1 LRGRSIARS
10 SAAFIIVLIAVV
22 AAVLYWGLRS
32 YLTPT
37 STSTTTMTSVTG
49 VTTTGLTS
57 TSSSPPPHT
66 TSTSTTTST
75 QLTLAGIESMPGLS
89 ETPALGPSNSSKVI
103 VIVYDPE
110 CPYCALELN
119 ATLPF
124 LYYISANT
132 SQARVIFLGLPIHEY
147 STQMLELLDLIYN
160 KYGAKAF
167 AEVLDV
173 NYAFYVHYILLYEEG
188 QTPQLIMPTNL
199 TLIEIADDLGYN
211 VTQQE
216 ASGYL
221 GLVNSTTS
229 FLIQHGITGVPMV
242 LAFSGSGPPV
252 YVQVGL
258 VQPEYLICNL
268 TLKLSLS
275 VPGVSC

>member
-37 STSTTTMTSVTG
+37 STSTATSTGVTG
-49 VTTTGLTS
+49 VSTSGTTS
-57 TSSSPPPHT
+57 TSSSPPAHT
-66 TSTSTTTST
+66 TSTFTTSA
-75 QLTLAGIESMPGLS
+75 QLTLADIESMSGLS
-89 ETPALGPSNSSKVI
+89 ETPTLGPSSSSKVI

-119 ATLPF
+119 ATFPF
-124 LYYISANT
+124 SSWGFQST
-132 SQARVIFLGLPIHEY
+132 SH

-167 AEVLDV
+167 AEVLDI
-173 NYAFYVHYILLYEEG
+173 NYAFYVRNILLYEEG

-199 TLIEIADDLGYN
+199 TIIEIADDLGYN

-221 GLVNSTTS
+221 GLVNSTMS
-229 FLIQHGITGVPMV
+229 FLLQHGITGTPTI
-242 LAFSGSGPPV
+242 LAFNGSGPPV

-258 VQPEYLICNL
+258 VQPTYLICNL

>member
-1 LRGRSIARS
+1 MRGRSMARS
-10 SAAFIIVLIAVV
+10 SAAFIVVLIVVV

-37 STSTTTMTSVTG
+37 STSTATSTGTTG
-49 VTTTGLTS
+49 VSTSGTTS
-57 TSSSPPPHT
+57 TSSSPLAHT
-66 TSTSTTTST
+66 TSTFTTSA
-75 QLTLAGIESMPGLS
+75 QLTLADIESMPGLS
-89 ETPALGPSNSSKVI
+89 ETPTLGPSNSSKVI

-119 ATLPF
+119 ATFPF
-124 LYYISANT
+124 LYYVSANT

-173 NYAFYVHYILLYEEG
+173 NYAFYVRNILLYEEG

-199 TLIEIADDLGYN
+199 TIIEIADDLGYN

-221 GLVNSTTS
+221 GLVNSTMS
-229 FLIQHGITGVPMV
+229 FLLQHGITGTPTI
-242 LAFSGSGPPV
+242 LAFNGSGPPV

-258 VQPEYLICNL
+258 VQPTYLICNL

>member
-1 LRGRSIARS
+1 
-10 SAAFIIVLIAVV
+10 
-22 AAVLYWGLRS
+22 
-32 YLTPT
+32 
-37 STSTTTMTSVTG
+37 M
-49 VTTTGLTS
+49 
-57 TSSSPPPHT
+57 
-66 TSTSTTTST
+66 
-75 QLTLAGIESMPGLS
+75 QLTLADIESMPGLS
-89 ETPALGPSNSSKVI
+89 ETPTLGPSNSSKVI
-103 VIVYDPE
+103 VIAYDPE

-119 ATLPF
+119 ATFPF

-167 AEVLDV
+167 AEVLDI
-173 NYAFYVHYILLYEEG
+173 NYAFYVRNILLYEEG

-199 TLIEIADDLGYN
+199 TIIEIADDLGYN

-229 FLIQHGITGVPMV
+229 FLIQHGITGVPTV

-258 VQPEYLICNL
+258 VQPKYLICNL

>member
-1 LRGRSIARS
+1 
-10 SAAFIIVLIAVV
+10 
-22 AAVLYWGLRS
+22 
-32 YLTPT
+32 
-37 STSTTTMTSVTG
+37 
-49 VTTTGLTS
+49 
-57 TSSSPPPHT
+57 
-66 TSTSTTTST
+66 
-75 QLTLAGIESMPGLS
+75 
-89 ETPALGPSNSSKVI
+89 VI

-173 NYAFYVHYILLYEEG
+173 NYAFYVHNILLYEEG

-199 TLIEIADDLGYN
+199 TIIEIADDLGYN

-221 GLVNSTTS
+221 GLVNSTMS
-229 FLIQHGITGVPMV
+229 FLLQHEITGTPTI
-242 LAFSGSGPPV
+242 LAFNGSGPPV

-258 VQPEYLICNL
+258 VQPTYLICNL

>member
-1 LRGRSIARS
+1 
-10 SAAFIIVLIAVV
+10 
-22 AAVLYWGLRS
+22 
-32 YLTPT
+32 
-37 STSTTTMTSVTG
+37 
-49 VTTTGLTS
+49 
-57 TSSSPPPHT
+57 
-66 TSTSTTTST
+66 
-75 QLTLAGIESMPGLS
+75 MPGLS
-89 ETPALGPSNSSKVI
+89 ETPTLGPSNSSKVI

-119 ATLPF
+119 ATFPF
-124 LYYISANT
+124 LYYVSANT

-173 NYAFYVHYILLYEEG
+173 NYAFYVRNILLYEEG

-199 TLIEIADDLGYN
+199 TIIEIADDLGYN

-221 GLVNSTTS
+221 GLVNSTMN
-229 FLIQHGITGVPMV
+229 FLLQHGITGTPTI
-242 LAFSGSGPPV
+242 LAFNGSGPPV

-258 VQPEYLICNL
+258 VQPTYLICNL